1 MANNNYIDTTVRCSC
16 GAFKGIRAER
26 HEDGTDYKCTSCG
39 RTWHSD
45 ADNGFRDYHEKRL
58 VLQSKLIQLS
68 HSRVSDGRKH
78 INDSWRVVV
87 TGDTAFYEHKD
98 KHRRIDNEELNVLYK
113 QVKAL
118 ESEYPDF
125 AQRDPIFGYMWIMLF
140 TKGFQLFSNR
150 IGEYSEQT
158 NKTPY
163 NVPGEVGYL
172 KDYNARCEIAYN
184 RRQADRQKEQDKKD
198 QRNSPE
204 AKKKR
209 KAKAK
214 AIIAIS
220 LVLVIAVTVV
230 SLIYVLAP
238 QVYFGTCTVE
248 YYLDGERFTQDV
260 AIKGN
265 FSIEKPTKLGYRFL
279 GFFADED
286 GKNQI
291 VGADGNSVVK
301 FDADKKNDSVKLYPI
316 WEPIEYIIVF
326 KPNGGRISGA
336 DNMKV
341 EYGQTIGD
349 LPTNV
354 VRTGYIFKGWAD
366 KSGTLISDEDGK
378 VYSDKKVLHES
389 NHVIPKNEESE
400 IVFTAVWEAETYTV
414 TLDVN
419 GGDALADDTIS
430 LTFGEKSTLP
440 VPTKEGH
447 DFVGWYNGDQK
458 YTNET
463 GALLSKWNV
472 ANNDTLLVA
481 RWEIASYEIEVQT
494 DSAGGSVSGPSSAD
508 YNSSVQ
514 LTATTNP
521 GYTWLGWYDGNTKV
535 SEGNSMTYTFTMPA
549 ENKTYTAKW
558 SKVTLATTPSDAGSV
573 TSLTGK
579 YNVGD
584 EVTVTATTNDG
595 YTWLGWYD
603 GNTKVSED
611 LTYTFTMSAENKTYT
626 AKWTYYT
633 VSTETNIEEAGTYTA
648 YLNHKVTVGNTV
660 TLTATTNAGYTFN
673 GWYMDGNLIYSGS
686 VYDIHMPAEDIV
698 IEAKWTPNVYSVS
711 LDVNGGDAL
720 AEDAVSLTFGK
731 TATLPVPTK
740 EGHDFVGWYN
750 GDQKYTDEDGVLLS
764 KWNVANNDTLLTAKW
779 EIATYI
785 VTLDVNGGD
794 ALEQDTIRLTFGETA
809 TLPVPTKD
817 HCVFV
822 GWYDGTTQITDDNGT
837 LLKEWEYTGNDE
849 CLVAHWQEIIVRI
862 SFSNCDSIGSETVN
876 AGSSY
881 ELPTPT
887 HGKYKYDTFLG
898 WEWNGATYSGSFEV
912 PDSDVALKACWASN
926 GWTYIETAEQLDDVR
941 NNMNGKYCLLNDID
955 ISGVDWTPIGYDG
968 TKYKAFSGVFDGDGH
983 SIIGLYKRNT
993 PAMVGVDAYMGL
1005 FAILDGAKVTHLKLE
1020 NVDFCFGNTFKNPSY
1035 AYVGALAG
1043 RANNSE
1049 IDRVSVSGKVQGGW
1063 DNACAQDEYIGGL
1076 LGSANSTTIKYC
1088 SNKAMVLAYHYCV
1101 WAGGIVGFVQ
1111 DPHVKILYCY
1121 NTGYIEIAHN
1131 GNGVSGG
1138 IVGLVNGSTATVRV
1152 TGCYAYCQ
1160 IKNACGGWKDNIGG
1174 IVATATAEGNK
1185 STVTDNYYCVQGL
1198 QSFSGNFTTVEREIW
1213 NVNKAGNRVDES
1225 TMLSGSQIGVLHAYS
1240 ESNFSMNEGYC
1251 WVYGQGQPP
1260 KLYWE
1265 VE

>member
-26 HEDGTDYKCTSCG
+26 HEDGTDYRCTSCG

-78 INDSWRVVV
+78 INGKWRVVV
-87 TGDTAFYEHKD
+87 EGGTAFYEHND
-98 KHRRIDNEELNVLYK
+98 NHRRIDNEELNALYK

-184 RRQADRQKEQDKKD
+184 RRQTDRQKEQDKKD

-214 AIIAIS
+214 AIIAIL
-220 LVLVIAVTVV
+220 LVLVMAVTAV

-316 WEPIEYIIVF
+316 WEPIEYTIIF
-326 KPNGGRISGA
+326 KANGGRINDAG
-336 DNMKV
+336 NMKV

-354 VRTGYIFKGWAD
+354 VRTGYIFKGWANE
-366 KSGTLISDEDGK
+366 SGTLISGEDGK

-389 NHVIPKNEESE
+389 NHVIPKNEVSE

-458 YTNET
+458 CTNET

-494 DSAGGSVSGPSSAD
+494 DNAGGSVSGPSSAD

-558 SKVTLATTPSDAGSV
+558 SKVTLATTPSEAGSV

-633 VSTETNIEEAGTYTA
+633 VSTETNIEGAGTYTA
-648 YLNHKVTVGNTV
+648 YLNHKVTAGNTV

-673 GWYMDGNLIYSGS
+673 GWYIDGSLVYSGS
-686 VYDIHMPAEDIV
+686 VYDIQMPAENVV
-698 IEAKWTPNVYSVS
+698 IEAKWTPNVY
-711 LDVNGGDAL
+711 
-720 AEDAVSLTFGK
+720 T
-731 TATLPVPTK
+731 
-740 EGHDFVGWYN
+740 
-750 GDQKYTDEDGVLLS
+750 
-764 KWNVANNDTLLTAKW
+764 
-779 EIATYI
+779 
-785 VTLDVNGGD
+785 VTLDVNGGV
-794 ALEQDTIRLTFGETA
+794 ALAEDFVNITFNSKA
-809 TLPVPTKD
+809 TLPVPTREGYD
-817 HCVFV
+817 FV
-822 GWYDGTTQITDDNGT
+822 GWHLDDEKITGSDGELISVWSKADGEIT
-837 LLKEWEYTGNDE
+837 LHAEWDAKKYRITYTN
-849 CLVAHWQEIIVRI
+849 CNSISSVLVKYGEAY
-862 SFSNCDSIGSETVN
+862 S
-876 AGSSY
+876 
-881 ELPTPT
+881 LPTPSNR
-887 HGKYKYDTFLG
+887 KYDIFTG
-898 WEWNGATYSGSFEV
+898 WSYDGSTYT
-912 PDSDVALKACWASN
+912 DSITMPAQDITLSAMWDSN
-926 GWTYIETAEQLDDVR
+926 GWTYIETTEQMNAVR
-941 NNMNGKYCLLNDID
+941 DNLSGKYCLLNDID
-955 ISGVDWTPIGYDG
+955 LGSSWTPIGQFYWNEYGSPSNQFRGHFDGNGFEITYCIEHHSGWSNASTYSYGLFGTTLDATIENLKVNVYMDLTKTADSASTGCYAGGIAGWAKNSSFENCTVRGSIVQDG
-968 TKYKAFSGVFDGDGH
+968 TGDEDYGV
-983 SIIGLYKRNT
+983 IRT
-993 PAMVGVDAYMGL
+993 
-1005 FAILDGAKVTHLKLE
+1005 
-1020 NVDFCFGNTFKNPSY
+1020 
-1035 AYVGALAG
+1035 
-1043 RANNSE
+1043 
-1049 IDRVSVSGKVQGGW
+1049 
-1063 DNACAQDEYIGGL
+1063 
-1076 LGSANSTTIKYC
+1076 
-1088 SNKAMVLAYHYCV
+1088 
-1101 WAGGIVGFVQ
+1101 GGIVG
-1111 DPHVKILYCY
+1111 KAY
-1121 NTGYIEIAHN
+1121 NTY
-1131 GNGVSGG
+1131 
-1138 IVGLVNGSTATVRV
+1138 
-1152 TGCYAYCQ
+1152 
-1160 IKNACGGWKDNIGG
+1160 
-1174 IVATATAEGNK
+1174 
-1185 STVTDNYYCVQGL
+1185 
-1198 QSFSGNFTTVEREIW
+1198 FSGNL
-1213 NVNKAGNRVDES
+1213 NKAYLWTKGFNAFTGGICGGHRNCIDGGGNS
-1225 TMLSGSQIGVLHAYS
+1225 NTGVLTSQRHGNGHEGSKDLFVQFDDVHFGTYGHTWGCYL
-1240 ESNFSMNEGYC
+1240 NENNN
-1251 WVYGQGQPP
+1251 
-1260 KLYWE
+1260 E
-1265 VE
+1265 

>member
-1 MANNNYIDTTVRCSC
+1 MANNNYIDTTVRCPNC
-16 GAFKGIRAER
+16 RAFEGISAER
-26 HEDGTDYKCTSCG
+26 HEDGTDYRCASCKY
-39 RTWHSD
+39 TWHSD

-78 INDSWRVVV
+78 INDKWRVVV
-87 TGDTAFYEHKD
+87 EGGTAFYEHKD
-98 KHRRIDNEELNVLYK
+98 NHRRIDNEELDVLYK

-140 TKGFQLFSNR
+140 TKGCQLSSNR
-150 IGEYSEQT
+150 IGEYRAQT
-158 NKTPY
+158 DKTPY

-172 KDYNARCEIAYN
+172 KEYNARCEIAYN
-184 RRQADRQKEQDKKD
+184 RRQTDRQKEQDKKD

-238 QVYFGTCTVE
+238 QIYFGTCTVE

-260 AIKGN
+260 AIKGD

-301 FDADKKNDSVKLYPI
+301 FDADKKNNSVKLYPI
-316 WEPIEYIIVF
+316 WEPIEYTIVF

-354 VRTGYIFKGWAD
+354 VRTGYIFKGWANE
-366 KSGTLISDEDGK
+366 SGTLISGEDGK

-389 NHVIPKNEESE
+389 NHVIPKNEVSE
-400 IVFTAVWEAETYTV
+400 IVFTAVWEAETYTA

-440 VPTKEGH
+440 VPTKVGH

-481 RWEIASYEIEVQT
+481 RWAVASYEIEVQT
-494 DSAGGSVSGPSSAD
+494 DNAGGSVSGPSSAD

-611 LTYTFTMSAENKTYT
+611 FTYTFTMSAENKTYT

-633 VSTETNIEEAGTYTA
+633 VSTETNIEGAGTYTA
-648 YLNHKVTVGNTV
+648 YLNHKVTAGNTV

-673 GWYMDGNLIYSGS
+673 GWYIDGSLVYSGS
-686 VYDIHMPAEDIV
+686 VYDIHMPAENIV
-698 IEAKWTPNVYSVS
+698 IEAKWTPNVYTVT

-720 AEDAVSLTFGK
+720 AENFVNITFNSK
-731 TATLPVPTK
+731 ATLPVPTK
-740 EGHDFVGWYN
+740 EDHDFVGWYN
-750 GDQKYTDEDGVLLS
+750 GDQKYTDETGVLLS
-764 KWNVANNDTLLTAKW
+764 KWNVANNDTLL
-779 EIATYI
+779 
-785 VTLDVNGGD
+785 
-794 ALEQDTIRLTFGETA
+794 
-809 TLPVPTKD
+809 
-817 HCVFV
+817 
-822 GWYDGTTQITDDNGT
+822 
-837 LLKEWEYTGNDE
+837 
-849 CLVAHWQEIIVRI
+849 VAHWQKKITI
-862 SFSNCDSIGSETVN
+862 SFANCDSIDSEVVFV
-876 AGSSY
+876 GSSY
-881 ELPTPT
+881 TLPTPT
-887 HGKYKYDTFLG
+887 HGKYKYDTFAG
-898 WEWNGATYSGSFEV
+898 WEWNGTTYTGSFV
-912 PDSDVALKACWASN
+912 APDSDVTLKACWNSN
-926 GWTYIETAEQLDDVR
+926 GWTYIETKEQMNAVR
-941 NNMNGKYCLLNDID
+941 DNLSGKYCLLNDINLG
-955 ISGVDWTPIGYDG
+955 SGWTPIGQFYWNEYG
-968 TKYKAFSGVFDGDGH
+968 SPSNQFRGHFDGNGFEITYGIEHH
-983 SIIGLYKRNT
+983 SGWSYT
-993 PAMVGVDAYMGL
+993 STYAYGL
-1005 FAILDGAKVTHLKLE
+1005 FGTILDATIENLTVDVYIDLTKREGTGATGCYAGGIAGWAKNSRFE
-1020 NVDFCFGNTFKNPSY
+1020 NCTVKGSITQDGSGNEDYGVNRT
-1035 AYVGALAG
+1035 
-1043 RANNSE
+1043 
-1049 IDRVSVSGKVQGGW
+1049 
-1063 DNACAQDEYIGGL
+1063 
-1076 LGSANSTTIKYC
+1076 
-1088 SNKAMVLAYHYCV
+1088 
-1101 WAGGIVGFVQ
+1101 GGIVG
-1111 DPHVKILYCY
+1111 KAY
-1121 NTGYIEIAHN
+1121 NTY
-1131 GNGVSGG
+1131 
-1138 IVGLVNGSTATVRV
+1138 
-1152 TGCYAYCQ
+1152 
-1160 IKNACGGWKDNIGG
+1160 
-1174 IVATATAEGNK
+1174 
-1185 STVTDNYYCVQGL
+1185 
-1198 QSFSGNFTTVEREIW
+1198 FSGNL
-1213 NVNKAGNRVDES
+1213 NKAYLWTKGFNSYTGGICGGHKNCVDGGGNSNTGELTADDAGY
-1225 TMLSGSQIGVLHAYS
+1225 LSGHDGTDQLLLSVDYLGCHMSPHACYK
-1240 ESNFSMNEGYC
+1240 NENNN
-1251 WVYGQGQPP
+1251 
-1260 KLYWE
+1260 E
-1265 VE
+1265 